1 MFIWRNRVTVVAAVL
16 TCAPTAFG
24 QVELDRFRRQ
34 LNQIQRDTQLA
45 INHGVPATQRA
56 LIDYGGY
63 VTFNFLATDDIN
75 QKTHLLRETSLNG
88 YTLIN
93 FDGAHELFARARST
107 YRDFNSGDG
116 FSNQNDDW
124 AELMIDRVH
133 YKFNLKQSLEAYE
146 GRSINGNLIIQG
158 GRQLIHWGNGLAL
171 SQEIDG
177 GQITVESGRVS
188 LETVVGVTREST
200 FDIDSSRPGFDG
212 NTQRSF
218 YGGLLS
224 MQTDARHRPYI
235 YGLFQRDRNDDVIAS
250 TDVLGTPGDLSDD
263 IRTRFDYDSHYIGIG
278 STGSIGDR
286 LTYGAEIVY
295 QGGSSLSNSISGLE
309 AGATQL
315 VQQQEQIE
323 AFAVDLRLDYLM
335 TDANRTR
342 VSGEILIASGDTDR
356 LTTTNTLGGNA
367 AGSDDRAFNGFGLL
381 NTGLAFNPNAPTEL
395 WITSPTADQLTVIQN
410 PGKPEQQQVYFRDFS
425 MHFLEQAISLSFSDD
440 QTFGTCGNSNN
451 SYDGLGD
458 PNYFMGPALWP
469 ANTEDFY
476 KYGPDAANVHLDMLH
491 SSPFC
496 MGIAA
501 QGDGSKYFVFNGHDG
516 VLDWYDFK
524 APHPDKKYGGED
536 HTDGVK
542 RRYFEVQLKRAQ
554 NTPSHMLFDKAS
566 RWLYIADTGN
576 RRILRVNVDQA
587 TKGQMLQSFPFD
599 GILFAYQGVV
609 QEDFVSA
616 DTNILQRP
624 SGLALHDGILYVTDA
639 QNGVIHA
646 FDAAGKIVR
655 YKQHG
660 NYSVKFDPHAK

>member
-1 MFIWRNRVTVVAAVL
+1 MFIWRNRLTVVAAVL
-16 TCAPTAFG
+16 SCAPTAFG

-34 LNQIQRDTQLA
+34 LDQIQRDTQLA

-56 LIDYGGY
+56 VIDYGGY

-124 AELMIDRVH
+124 AELMLDRIH

-158 GRQLIHWGNGLAL
+158 GRQLIHWANGLAL

-200 FDIDSSRPGFDG
+200 FDIDSSRPDFDG

-235 YGLFQRDRNDDVIAS
+235 YGLFQRDRNDGVIAS

-278 STGSIGDR
+278 STGSLGDR

-295 QGGSSLSNSISGLE
+295 QGGSSLSNSISALE

-381 NTGLAFNPNAPTEL
+381 NTGLAFNPNASNLMLFRIGASTFPLINSKTFHRLQVGTNLFLFHKARKHAPIDEL
-395 WITSPTADQLTVIQN
+395 TT
-410 PGKPEQQQVYFRDFS
+410 
-425 MHFLEQAISLSFSDD
+425 DD
-440 QTFGTCGNSNN
+440 RR
-451 SYDGLGD
+451 LG
-458 PNYFMGPALWP
+458 FE
-469 ANTEDFY
+469 TDFY
-476 KYGPDAANVHLDMLH
+476 AN
-491 SSPFC
+491 
-496 MGIAA
+496 
-501 QGDGSKYFVFNGHDG
+501 
-516 VLDWYDFK
+516 W
-524 APHPDKKYGGED
+524 
-536 HTDGVK
+536 
-542 RRYFEVQLKRAQ
+542 
-554 NTPSHMLFDKAS
+554 
-566 RWLYIADTGN
+566 
-576 RRILRVNVDQA
+576 QA
-587 TKGQMLQSFPFD
+587 TSD
-599 GILFAYQGVV
+599 
-609 QEDFVSA
+609 
-616 DTNILQRP
+616 
-624 SGLALHDGILYVTDA
+624 LALTIRYGIFFPGEAILTDHDARHFFFSGITL
-639 QNGVIHA
+639 A
-646 FDAAGKIVR
+646 F
-655 YKQHG
+655 
-660 NYSVKFDPHAK
+660 